1 MNYNE
6 IRRASKEVQI
16 GNIRIGGKNPI
27 AIQTMTNT
35 DTLDAEATVAQICAM
50 EAAGADIV
58 RITVPTLEAAYLR
71 GLAPATAQEVDIIGD
86 AAALCVDDYKKLLT
100 HSSLEFKNFV
110 AGGALGSAFGSFAG
124 KLLRTRPKVKAKECI
139 GCGVCY
145 NICPAKAIVIKNKI
159 AVIDKKACIRCF
171 CCQEFCPKGAMKVH
185 RTAIARLLV
194 KDSKK

>member
-1 MNYNE
+1 MEGNGPTAGDPRH
-6 IRRASKEVQI
+6 IGALIAS
-16 GNIRIGGKNPI
+16 RSPYH
-27 AIQTMTNT
+27 
-35 DTLDAEATVAQICAM
+35 LDLVA
-50 EAAGADIV
+50 ADI
-58 RITVPTLEAAYLR
+58 IGMKKENVPTLEAAYAR

-86 AAALCVDDYKKLLT
+86 AAALYVPDYKKLLT
-100 HSSLEFKNFV
+100 HSSLEFKNFI
-110 AGGALGSAFGSFAG
+110 GGAAGPLLGTIAG

-145 NICPAKAIVIKNKI
+145 NICPAKAIIIKNKI
-159 AVIDKKACIRCF
+159 AIIDKKSCIRCF